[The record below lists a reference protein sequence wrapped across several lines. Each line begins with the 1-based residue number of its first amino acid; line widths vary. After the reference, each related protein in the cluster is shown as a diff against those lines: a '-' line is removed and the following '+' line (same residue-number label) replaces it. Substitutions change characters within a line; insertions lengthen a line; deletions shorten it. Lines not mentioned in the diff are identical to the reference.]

1 MKKKPF
7 NEDGYSLIE
16 AIMALMV
23 IALVLVMLLTGLVF
37 VNSIHDKAQI
47 NQKVAYNERYLN
59 LFFQKQVLKSER
71 IIVKHNRVYLQDLD
85 SPDSFYNFYQ
95 YQYGLLRRF
104 KVDNIKFNLIGGG
117 ENSQFSDN
125 IRSFALTLGP
135 HNEIVL
141 EYTLAVDGQSYQR
154 KTTIQHGKTVEFLDK
169 AY

>member
-1 MKKKPF
+1 MRKKLF

-23 IALVLVMLLTGLVF
+23 ISLVLVMLLSGLVF

-59 LFFQKQVLKSER
+59 LYFQKQVLKSER
-71 IIVKHNRVYLQDLD
+71 VIVKHNRVYLQDLD
-85 SPDSFYNFYQ
+85 SPDSYYNFYQ
-95 YQYGLLRRF
+95 YSNGFLRRF
-104 KVDNIKFNLIGGG
+104 KVDNTEFNLIGGG

-125 IRSFALTLGP
+125 IQSFSLTLGS

-141 EYTLAVDGQSYQR
+141 KYTLAVDGQTYQR
-154 KTTIQHGKTVEFLDK
+154 KTTIQHGKTVEFLD
-169 AY
+169 